1 MYLSQIKE
9 EMNTIEPGD
18 FSFLDVLE
26 REMLTDAY
34 RAVTVTESWEAM
46 KQEPGSGGFMFS
58 GDAYMKPINA
68 AMKYDDHSGFTYGWT
83 MRNIQYIA
91 QNGWGAYLE
100 KYSELVTK
108 YLDRLAR
115 IRAASTVGV
124 SA

>member
-1 MYLSQIKE
+1 MSV
-9 EMNTIEPGD
+9 IEPGD
-18 FSFLDVLE
+18 FSFLNADE

-34 RAVTVTESWEAM
+34 KAVTVTESWEAM
-46 KQEPGSGGFMFS
+46 KQEPGGGGFMFS
-58 GDAYMKPINA
+58 DNAYMKPIHA
-68 AMKYDDHSGFTYGWT
+68 ALKYNDHSGVTYGWT
-83 MRNIQYIA
+83 MRNMQYIA

-108 YLDRLAR
+108 YLDRVAR

>member
-1 MYLSQIKE
+1 
-9 EMNTIEPGD
+9 MNTIEPGD

-34 RAVTVTESWEAM
+34 RAVTMTESWEAM
-46 KQEPGSGGFMFS
+46 KQAPSGRGFMFS
-58 GDAYMKPINA
+58 DDAYMKPIHA
-68 AMKYDDHSGFTYGWT
+68 ALKYNDHSGFTYGWT
-83 MRNIQYIA
+83 MRNMQYIA

-108 YLDRLAR
+108 YYDRLAR